1 MGWGK
6 VRSRD
11 LLKVANAELQELR
24 GQAERSGARA
34 ERAEAE
40 AREAREARRGEL
52 EAARAESFGTF
63 QELQRAREAAE
74 ARATQAEAHAGPL
87 EARAA
92 GLERDVSRLEAE
104 AAALRAQLK
113 ITGDLNATL
122 RGRDQEQAQHIEEV
136 RRRLRA
142 EELRAA
148 ELEEVAAAQSA
159 RIHELEHRQSKLEV
173 LESTQLL
180 REACGLLEEC
190 CLERAAIAEE
200 LERGMGMLQAD
211 ASILRAA
218 LRTQFEFLQQDREGF
233 AREIAQGSPRRL
245 SSPGLL
251 GQTSASFLSP
261 QALRPPGSSRA
272 SPRGLSPL
280 SRASWP
286 TGGGG
291 AGSVTPTAATAAAA
305 LSAAAATDAAA
316 SSSRSPQGGMPETWG
331 LSNARIRGLL
341 RELGG
346 SSGQTDDLH
355 ALEEQRLHRLVQRD
369 SDLLADAETFE
380 LGQMDAESTMREVEQ
395 RVETVLRAS
404 STARSRP
411 SETAAT
417 GRRLAQKQD
426 ARVHNLERLREAK
439 FRLDSLHKEI
449 GTQRRE
455 SHRRRQE
462 QVMEALTPGY
472 AARSS
477 PALPEAVAT
486 APA

>member
-1 MGWGK
+1 M
-6 VRSRD
+6 RSRD

-24 GQAERSGARA
+24 GQAELSGARA

-40 AREAREARRGEL
+40 AREAQEARRGEL

-63 QELQRAREAAE
+63 QELQRARGAAE
-74 ARATQAEAHAGPL
+74 ARAGPL

-113 ITGDLNATL
+113 VTGDLNATL
-122 RGRDQEQAQHIEEV
+122 RGRDQEQAQHIEEA
-136 RRRLRA
+136 RRRFRA

-159 RIHELEHRQSKLEV
+159 KIYELEHRQSKLEV

-251 GQTSASFLSP
+251 GRTSASFPSP

-305 LSAAAATDAAA
+305 LSAAAAIDAAA
-316 SSSRSPQGGMPETWG
+316 SSSPSPQGGMPETWG

-346 SSGQTDDLH
+346 SPGQTDDLH

-369 SDLLADAETFE
+369 SDLLADAESFE

-404 STARSRP
+404 STARARP
-411 SETAAT
+411 SETAAA

-439 FRLDSLHKEI
+439 SRLDSLHKEI

-477 PALPEAVAT
+477 PALPEAVPT